1 MTMPHSSVFDAA
13 LHAVVLH
20 QISFM
25 HVLSNWLLMMSTCP
39 DLEIKYGAWR
49 VAVLWLISCLGG
61 GACELHVGDQLPGHR
76 RSQRWGVGIMGLFVA
91 DMFINFKTIRRP
103 ILRCIIILIIF
114 VFSAMEMSVR
124 SLRSRRL
131 LYIPIPNL
139 YMHGSVN

>member
-13 LHAVVLH
+13 LHALVIH

-39 DLEIKYGAWR
+39 DMEIKYGAWR

-61 GACELHVGDQLPGHR
+61 ELVSSMWETSCQVIVGASG
-76 RSQRWGVGIMGLFVA
+76 GVFCIMGLFVA

-103 ILRCIIILIIF
+103 ILRGA
-114 VFSAMEMSVR
+114 SSSSS
-124 SLRSRRL
+124 SLCSLQWRCR
-131 LYIPIPNL
+131 
-139 YMHGSVN
+139 